1 MAENGHKLQQQQLE
15 ESIKLMT
22 TAVLPFILHFNSNPL
37 KEEYPGSSSSQSGL
51 DFDSMVMMIPP
62 PFLNKTYDMV
72 DDPDSNRVVSW
83 SREGGNFVVWDPYIL
98 VMSLL
103 PKYFKHNNFSSFVR
117 QLNTF
122 APFEEDQ
129 FQLSGS
135 SNAGGELGF
144 SSPNLDHHS
153 AEFRFLDLGGTGPVE
168 FDSDEWMDGIICGE
182 DSMDSSNL
190 PSACNMWQGSNPGF
204 DLYGTDSFRP
214 HCLSRLSNP
223 CSLPLNL
230 NRVIFFETQNQLL
243 AMTRLFVYGT
253 GSHVLVFQC

>member
-190 PSACNMWQGSNPGF
+190 PSACNMWQGSNPGHNHYVMCASF
-204 DLYGTDSFRP
+204 HSKEDLVVST
-214 HCLSRLSNP
+214 
-223 CSLPLNL
+223 SLYQTV
-230 NRVIFFETQNQLL
+230 RVWDINSLKKKT
-243 AMTRLFVYGT
+243 V
-253 GSHVLVFQC
+253 SP